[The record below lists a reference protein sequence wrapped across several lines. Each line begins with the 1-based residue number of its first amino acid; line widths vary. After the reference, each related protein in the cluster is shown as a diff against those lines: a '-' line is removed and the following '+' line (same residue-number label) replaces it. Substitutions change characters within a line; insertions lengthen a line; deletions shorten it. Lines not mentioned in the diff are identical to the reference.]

1 MRSARAQA
9 LAGAFALLLLFV
21 FLASPAASAELPRV
35 VLVRPSAAD
44 PSISE
49 ALIRIR
55 GELVADGFDVEL
67 LDSQS
72 ASAPL
77 PAMDDAGQ
85 LAGSAALIGLF
96 LAPDG
101 QSAELWVADP
111 LTHKTLVRRID
122 TRGEAQ
128 AHIAEVL
135 AVRAVELLRASLLE
149 LLMSSRRSAA
159 PAAAPLPPPPPPRE
173 VSLQVP
179 PRAERPPDPPRRSM
193 WGVELG
199 GGLLASP
206 GGIGPALLWVAR
218 LRVAPLGPRGPLEA
232 RLSLA
237 GLGTAPRVAGPQGS
251 AAVQQR
257 FGLVELAAHPW
268 PELRLRPRF
277 SAGLGALHVGVDGE
291 ASWPY
296 RGGHSATW
304 AFAADAGAGVE
315 LGIVRRLDVVVEA
328 HALVA
333 HPYPVVRFV
342 ETEAARGAR
351 PALLGSL
358 TLVGWL

>member
-1 MRSARAQA
+1 MRFARAQA
-9 LAGAFALLLLFV
+9 LAGALALLLCA
-21 FLASPAASAELPRV
+21 ASPAASAEPARV
-35 VLVRPSAAD
+35 VLVQPGAAD
-44 PSISE
+44 PSVSE

-55 GELVADGFDVEL
+55 GELVADGFDVDL
-67 LDSQS
+67 LDAQS
-72 ASAPL
+72 ASDPR
-77 PAMDDAGQ
+77 PTMDDAGQ
-85 LAGSAALIGLF
+85 QAGSAALIGLF

-101 QSAELWVADP
+101 QAAELWVVDP
-111 LTHKTLVRRID
+111 RTSKTIVRRID
-122 TRGEAQ
+122 TRGEARE
-128 AHIAEVL
+128 HIAELL
-135 AVRAVELLRASLLE
+135 AVRAVELLRASQLE

-159 PAAAPLPPPPPPRE
+159 PAAAPPPIQ
-173 VSLQVP
+173 VSPQVSGQ
-179 PRAERPPDPPRRSM
+179 AERSLDQPSRRSM

-206 GGIGPALLWVAR
+206 GGIGPALLLTAR
-218 LRVAPLGPRGPLEA
+218 LRVAPLGPSGPLEA

-237 GLGTAPRVAGPQGS
+237 GLGTAPRVDGPQGS
-251 AAVQQR
+251 ATVQQR
-257 FGLVELAAHPW
+257 FGLVELAALPW

-277 SAGLGALHVGVDGE
+277 SMGLGALHVAVDGE

-296 RGGHSATW
+296 QGAHSAQW

-315 LGIVRRLDVVVEA
+315 FGIAPRVDLVVEA

-333 HPYPVVRFV
+333 HPYPVVRFA

-358 TLVGWL
+358 SLVGWL

>member
-1 MRSARAQA
+1 MRFARALA
-9 LAGAFALLLLFV
+9 LFGALVLLLCA
-21 FLASPAASAELPRV
+21 ASPAASAEPVRV

-72 ASAPL
+72 ASAPR

-85 LAGSAALIGLF
+85 QAGSAALIGLF

-101 QSAELWVADP
+101 QAAELWVVDP
-111 LTHKTLVRRID
+111 LTNKTLVRRID
-122 TRGEAQ
+122 TRGEAPE
-128 AHIAEVL
+128 HIAEVL

-159 PAAAPLPPPPPPRE
+159 PAAAPRPSEVQGPRSA
-173 VSLQVP
+173 VQG
-179 PRAERPPDPPRRSM
+179 PRSAERSLDQQSRRST

-206 GGIGPALLWVAR
+206 GGIDPSLLLVAR
-218 LRVAPLGPRGPLEA
+218 LRLAPLGPSGPLEA

-237 GLGTAPRVAGPQGS
+237 GLGTAPRVVGPQGS
-251 AAVQQR
+251 ATVQQR
-257 FGLVELAAHPW
+257 LGLVELAALPW

-277 SAGLGALHVGVDGE
+277 SAGVGVLHVSVDGE

-296 RGGHSATW
+296 RGVHSARW

-315 LGIVRRLDVVVEA
+315 LGIARRLDVVAEA

-342 ETEAARGAR
+342 ETEAARLAR
-351 PALLGSL
+351 PALLGTLS
-358 TLVGWL
+358 LVGWL

>member
-1 MRSARAQA
+1 MRFAQA
-9 LAGAFALLLLFV
+9 LAGALTLF
-21 FLASPAASAELPRV
+21 LCAASPAASGEPARV
-35 VLVRPSAAD
+35 VLVRPGAAD

-55 GELVADGFDVEL
+55 GELVADGFDVEV
-67 LDSQS
+67 LDAQS
-72 ASAPL
+72 ASAPR
-77 PAMDDAGQ
+77 PTMDDAGQ
-85 LAGSAALIGLF
+85 QAGSAALIGLF

-101 QSAELWVADP
+101 QAAELWVVDP
-111 LTHKTLVRRID
+111 RTHETLVRRID
-122 TRGEAQ
+122 TRGEARE
-128 AHIAEVL
+128 HIVEVL

-149 LLMSSRRSAA
+149 LLMSSQRSAA
-159 PAAAPLPPPPPPRE
+159 PAPAAAPPPSK
-173 VSLQVP
+173 VSQQVS
-179 PRAERPPDPPRRSM
+179 RQAERSRVDASRRSM

-206 GGIGPALLWVAR
+206 GGIGPALLLVAR
-218 LRVAPLGPRGPLEA
+218 LRVAPLGPLGPLGPLEA
-232 RLSLA
+232 RLSFA
-237 GLGTAPRVAGPQGS
+237 GLGTAPRVVGPQGS
-251 AAVQQR
+251 ATVQQR
-257 FGLVELAAHPW
+257 FGLVELAALPW

-277 SAGLGALHVGVDGE
+277 SVGLGALHVAVDGE

-296 RGGHSATW
+296 RGVHSAQW

-315 LGIVRRLDVVVEA
+315 LGIVRRLDVVAEA

>member
-1 MRSARAQA
+1 MRFARAQA
-9 LAGAFALLLLFV
+9 LAGALTLLLCA
-21 FLASPAASAELPRV
+21 ASPAASGEPARV
-35 VLVRPSAAD
+35 VLVRPGAAD

-67 LDSQS
+67 LDAQS
-72 ASAPL
+72 ASP
-77 PAMDDAGQ
+77 PRPTMDDAGQ
-85 LAGSAALIGLF
+85 QAGSAALIGLF

-101 QSAELWVADP
+101 QAAELWVIDP
-111 LTHKTLVRRID
+111 RTNETLVRRID
-122 TRGEAQ
+122 TRGAAPE
-128 AHIAEVL
+128 HLVEVL

-159 PAAAPLPPPPPPRE
+159 PLGDAAPPPSE
-173 VSLQVP
+173 VSRQASRP
-179 PRAERPPDPPRRSM
+179 AERPLDPPSRRST

-206 GGIGPALLWVAR
+206 GGIGPALLLVAR
-218 LRVAPLGPRGPLEA
+218 LRVAPLGPIGPLEA

-251 AAVQQR
+251 ATVQQR
-257 FGLVELAAHPW
+257 LGLVELAALPW

-277 SAGLGALHVGVDGE
+277 SVGFGALHVAVDGE

-296 RGGHSATW
+296 RGGHSARW

-315 LGIVRRLDVVVEA
+315 LGLLRRLDVVVEA

-358 TLVGWL
+358 SLVGWL

>member
-1 MRSARAQA
+1 MRFARAQA
-9 LAGAFALLLLFV
+9 LFGALALLLCLCA
-21 FLASPAASAELPRV
+21 ASPAAAAEPARV

-67 LDSQS
+67 LDSHS
-72 ASAPL
+72 ASTPL

-101 QSAELWVADP
+101 QSAELWVVDP

-128 AHIAEVL
+128 EHIAEVL

-149 LLMSSRRSAA
+149 LLMSSRRPAA
-159 PAAAPLPPPPPPRE
+159 PAAAPPPPRE
-173 VSLQVP
+173 VSPQVP
-179 PRAERPPDPPRRSM
+179 PRAARPPDPPRRSM

-199 GGLLASP
+199 GGLLVSP
-206 GGIGPALLWVAR
+206 GGVGPALLPVAR
-218 LRVAPLGPRGPLEA
+218 LRFAPLGPIEG
-232 RLSLA
+232 RLSFA

-251 AAVQQR
+251 ATVQQR
-257 FGLVELAAHPW
+257 FGLVELAALPW

-277 SAGLGALHVGVDGE
+277 SAGLGALHVAVDGE

-296 RGGHSATW
+296 RGVRSAQW

-315 LGIVRRLDVVVEA
+315 LGIMRRLDVVAEV

-358 TLVGWL
+358 SLVGWL

>member
-1 MRSARAQA
+1 MRFARAQA
-9 LAGAFALLLLFV
+9 LAGALTLLLLCA
-21 FLASPAASAELPRV
+21 ASPAASGEPARV
-35 VLVRPSAAD
+35 VLVRPGAAD

-55 GELVADGFDVEL
+55 GELVADGFDVVL
-67 LDSQS
+67 LDAQS
-72 ASAPL
+72 ASAPR
-77 PAMDDAGQ
+77 PTMDDAGQ
-85 LAGSAALIGLF
+85 QAGSAALIGLF

-101 QSAELWVADP
+101 QAAELWVVDP
-111 LTHKTLVRRID
+111 RTNETLVRRID
-122 TRGEAQ
+122 TRGEARE
-128 AHIAEVL
+128 HIVEVL

-159 PAAAPLPPPPPPRE
+159 PAAASPPSEVSRE
-173 VSLQVP
+173 VSR
-179 PRAERPPDPPRRSM
+179 RAERSLDPPRRSM
-193 WGVELG
+193 WGAELG

-206 GGIGPALLWVAR
+206 GGIGPALLLIAR
-218 LRVAPLGPRGPLEA
+218 LRVAPLGPIEG

-251 AAVQQR
+251 ATVQQR
-257 FGLVELAAHPW
+257 FGLVELAALPW

-277 SAGLGALHVGVDGE
+277 SVGLGALHVAVDGE

-296 RGGHSATW
+296 RGVHRAQW

-315 LGIVRRLDVVVEA
+315 FGIVRRIDVVVEA

-358 TLVGWL
+358 SLVGWL

>member
-1 MRSARAQA
+1 MRFARAQA
-9 LAGAFALLLLFV
+9 LAGALTLVLCA
-21 FLASPAASAELPRV
+21 ASPAASGEPARV
-35 VLVRPSAAD
+35 VLVRPGAAD

-67 LDSQS
+67 LDAQS
-72 ASAPL
+72 ASAPR
-77 PAMDDAGQ
+77 PTMDDAGQ
-85 LAGSAALIGLF
+85 QAGSAALIGLF

-101 QSAELWVADP
+101 QAAELWVVDP
-111 LTHKTLVRRID
+111 RTNKTLVRRID
-122 TRGEAQ
+122 TRGEARE
-128 AHIAEVL
+128 HIVEVL

-149 LLMSSRRSAA
+149 LLMSSRRAAA
-159 PAAAPLPPPPPPRE
+159 PAAAPPPGKMSPQEP
-173 VSLQVP
+173 S
-179 PRAERPPDPPRRSM
+179 RAERSLDPPRRSM

-206 GGIGPALLWVAR
+206 GGIGPALLLVAR
-218 LRVAPLGPRGPLEA
+218 LRVAPPGPSGRLEA

-251 AAVQQR
+251 ATVQQR
-257 FGLVELAAHPW
+257 LGLVELAALPW

-277 SAGLGALHVGVDGE
+277 SVGLGALHVAVDGE

-296 RGGHSATW
+296 RGTHDARW

-315 LGIVRRLDVVVEA
+315 FGIVRRLDVVVEA

-333 HPYPVVRFV
+333 HPYPVIRFV
-342 ETEAARGAR
+342 ETEAASGAR
-351 PALLGSL
+351 PALLGTLS
-358 TLVGWL
+358 LVGWL

>member
-1 MRSARAQA
+1 MRFARALA
-9 LAGAFALLLLFV
+9 LFGTLALLLCGPRL
-21 FLASPAASAELPRV
+21 AASAAPARV
-35 VLVRPSAAD
+35 ILVQPSAAD

-72 ASAPL
+72 ATAPR

-85 LAGSAALIGLF
+85 QAGSAALIGLF

-101 QSAELWVADP
+101 QAAELWVVDP
-111 LTHKTLVRRID
+111 LTNKTLVRRID
-122 TRGEAQ
+122 TRGEAPE
-128 AHIAEVL
+128 HIAEVL

-149 LLMSSRRSAA
+149 LLMSSRR
-159 PAAAPLPPPPPPRE
+159 AAAPPAAPRPSAVQGPPRSAAR
-173 VSLQVP
+173 SLDQP
-179 PRAERPPDPPRRSM
+179 SRRSM

-206 GGIGPALLWVAR
+206 GGIGPSLLLVAR
-218 LRVAPLGPRGPLEA
+218 LRAAPLGPRGPIEG

-237 GLGTAPRVAGPQGS
+237 GLGTAPRVVGPQGS
-251 AAVQQR
+251 ATVQQR
-257 FGLVELAAHPW
+257 LGLVELAALPW

-277 SAGLGALHVGVDGE
+277 SAGLGVLHVSVDGE

-296 RGGHSATW
+296 RGVHSARW

-315 LGIVRRLDVVVEA
+315 LGITRRLDVVAEA

-351 PALLGSL
+351 PALLGTLS
-358 TLVGWL
+358 LVGWL

>member
-1 MRSARAQA
+1 MRCARAQA
-9 LAGAFALLLLFV
+9 LAGALTLLLCA
-21 FLASPAASAELPRV
+21 ASPAASGEPARV
-35 VLVRPSAAD
+35 VLVQPGPAD
-44 PSISE
+44 PSVSE

-67 LDSQS
+67 LDAQS
-72 ASAPL
+72 ASAPR
-77 PAMDDAGQ
+77 PTMDDAGQ
-85 LAGSAALIGLF
+85 QAGSAALIGLF

-101 QSAELWVADP
+101 QAAELWVVDP
-111 LTHKTLVRRID
+111 RTNKTLVRRID
-122 TRGEAQ
+122 TRGEARE
-128 AHIAEVL
+128 HIAEVL

-159 PAAAPLPPPPPPRE
+159 PAAAPPPSNASRQ
-173 VSLQVP
+173 VSGQ
-179 PRAERPPDPPRRSM
+179 AERSLDQPSRRSM

-206 GGIGPALLWVAR
+206 GGIGPALLPVAR
-218 LRVAPLGPRGPLEA
+218 LRFAPPGPIEG

-251 AAVQQR
+251 ATVEQR
-257 FGLVELAAHPW
+257 FGLVELAALPW

-277 SAGLGALHVGVDGE
+277 SVGLGALHVAVDGE

-296 RGGHSATW
+296 RGAHSAQW

-315 LGIVRRLDVVVEA
+315 FGIVQRIDVVVEA

-342 ETEAARGAR
+342 ETEAAHGAR

-358 TLVGWL
+358 SLVGWL

>member
-1 MRSARAQA
+1 MRFARAQA
-9 LAGAFALLLLFV
+9 LAGALTLLLCA
-21 FLASPAASAELPRV
+21 ASPAASGEPARV
-35 VLVRPSAAD
+35 VLVRPGAAD

-55 GELVADGFDVEL
+55 GELVADGFDVEV
-67 LDSQS
+67 LDAAQS
-72 ASAPL
+72 ATSAPR
-77 PAMDDAGQ
+77 PTMDDAGQ
-85 LAGSAALIGLF
+85 QAGSAALIGLF

-101 QSAELWVADP
+101 QAAELWVVDP
-111 LTHKTLVRRID
+111 RTHETLVRRID

-128 AHIAEVL
+128 EHIVEVL

-149 LLMSSRRSAA
+149 LLMSSQRSAA
-159 PAAAPLPPPPPPRE
+159 PVPAAAPPPSN
-173 VSLQVP
+173 VSQRVP
-179 PRAERPPDPPRRSM
+179 PQAGRSRLYASRRSM

-206 GGIGPALLWVAR
+206 GGIGPALLLVAR
-218 LRVAPLGPRGPLEA
+218 LRVAPLGPIGPIEA
-232 RLSLA
+232 RLSFA
-237 GLGTAPRVAGPQGS
+237 GLGTTPRVAGPQGS
-251 AAVQQR
+251 ATVQQR
-257 FGLVELAAHPW
+257 FGLVELAALPW

-277 SAGLGALHVGVDGE
+277 SVGLGALHVAVDGE

-296 RGGHSATW
+296 RGVHSAQW

-315 LGIVRRLDVVVEA
+315 LGIVRRLDVVAEA

-358 TLVGWL
+358 SLVGWL

>member
-1 MRSARAQA
+1 MRFARAQA
-9 LAGAFALLLLFV
+9 LAGALTLLLCA
-21 FLASPAASAELPRV
+21 ASPAASGEPARV

-55 GELVADGFDVEL
+55 GELVADGFDVDL
-67 LDSQS
+67 LDAQS
-72 ASAPL
+72 ASAPR
-77 PAMDDAGQ
+77 PTMDDAGQ
-85 LAGSAALIGLF
+85 QAGSAALIGLF

-101 QSAELWVADP
+101 QAAELWVVDP
-111 LTHKTLVRRID
+111 RTNKTLVRRID
-122 TRGEAQ
+122 TRGEARE
-128 AHIAEVL
+128 HIVEVL

-159 PAAAPLPPPPPPRE
+159 PAAAPPPSE
-173 VSLQVP
+173 VSRQVSP
-179 PRAERPPDPPRRSM
+179 PAERSLDHQSRRSM

-206 GGIGPALLWVAR
+206 GGIGPALLLVAR
-218 LRVAPLGPRGPLEA
+218 LRVAPLGPIEG

-251 AAVQQR
+251 ATVQQR
-257 FGLVELAAHPW
+257 FGLVELAALPW

-277 SAGLGALHVGVDGE
+277 SVGLGALHVAVDGE

-296 RGGHSATW
+296 RGAHSAQW

-315 LGIVRRLDVVVEA
+315 LGILRRLDVVVEA

-358 TLVGWL
+358 SLVGWL

>member
-1 MRSARAQA
+1 MRFARALA
-9 LAGAFALLLLFV
+9 LFGTLALLLC
-21 FLASPAASAELPRV
+21 AARPAAAAAAARV
-35 VLVRPSAAD
+35 VLVQPSAAD

-72 ASAPL
+72 ASAPR

-85 LAGSAALIGLF
+85 QAGSAALIGLF

-101 QSAELWVADP
+101 QAAELWVVDP
-111 LTHKTLVRRID
+111 LTNKTLVRRID
-122 TRGEAQ
+122 TRGEAPE
-128 AHIAEVL
+128 HIAEVL

-159 PAAAPLPPPPPPRE
+159 PIAAAAPRPSAVQEPR
-173 VSLQVP
+173 S
-179 PRAERPPDPPRRSM
+179 AERSLDQPSRRST

-206 GGIGPALLWVAR
+206 GGIGPSLLLVAR
-218 LRVAPLGPRGPLEA
+218 LRLAPLGPLGPIEG

-237 GLGTAPRVAGPQGS
+237 GLGTAPRVVGPQGS
-251 AAVQQR
+251 ATVQQR
-257 FGLVELAAHPW
+257 LGLVELAALPW

-277 SAGLGALHVGVDGE
+277 SAGLGVLHVAVDGE

-296 RGGHSATW
+296 RGVHSARW

-315 LGIVRRLDVVVEA
+315 LGITRRLDVVAEA

-333 HPYPVVRFV
+333 HPYPVVRFA

-351 PALLGSL
+351 PALLGTLS
-358 TLVGWL
+358 LVGWL

>member
-1 MRSARAQA
+1 MRFARAQA
-9 LAGAFALLLLFV
+9 LAGALTLLLLCA
-21 FLASPAASAELPRV
+21 ASPAASGEPARV
-35 VLVRPSAAD
+35 VLVRPGAAD

-67 LDSQS
+67 LDAQS
-72 ASAPL
+72 ASAPR
-77 PAMDDAGQ
+77 PTMDDAGQ
-85 LAGSAALIGLF
+85 QAGSAALIGLF

-101 QSAELWVADP
+101 QAAELWVVDP
-111 LTHKTLVRRID
+111 RTNETLVRRID
-122 TRGEAQ
+122 TRGEARE
-128 AHIAEVL
+128 HIVEVL

-159 PAAAPLPPPPPPRE
+159 PAAAPPPSE
-173 VSLQVP
+173 VSRQVSR
-179 PRAERPPDPPRRSM
+179 RAERSLDPPRRSM

-206 GGIGPALLWVAR
+206 GGIGPALLLIAR
-218 LRVAPLGPRGPLEA
+218 LRVAPLGPIEG

-251 AAVQQR
+251 ATVQQR
-257 FGLVELAAHPW
+257 FGLVELAALPW

-277 SAGLGALHVGVDGE
+277 SVGLGALHVAVDGE

-296 RGGHSATW
+296 RGVHRAQW

-315 LGIVRRLDVVVEA
+315 FEIVRRIDVVVEA

-358 TLVGWL
+358 SLVGWL

>member
-1 MRSARAQA
+1 MRFARAQA
-9 LAGAFALLLLFV
+9 LAGALALLLCA
-21 FLASPAASAELPRV
+21 ASPAASGEPARV
-35 VLVRPSAAD
+35 VLVQPGPAD
-44 PSISE
+44 PSVSE

-67 LDSQS
+67 LDAQS
-72 ASAPL
+72 ASAPR
-77 PAMDDAGQ
+77 PTMDDAGQ
-85 LAGSAALIGLF
+85 QAGSAALIGLF

-101 QSAELWVADP
+101 QAAELWMVDP
-111 LTHKTLVRRID
+111 RTNKTLVRRID
-122 TRGEAQ
+122 TRGEARE
-128 AHIAEVL
+128 HIAELL
-135 AVRAVELLRASLLE
+135 AVRAAELLRASLLE

-159 PAAAPLPPPPPPRE
+159 PAAAPPPSK
-173 VSLQVP
+173 VSGQVSR
-179 PRAERPPDPPRRSM
+179 RAERPLDQPRRSM

-206 GGIGPALLWVAR
+206 GGIGPALLPVAR
-218 LRVAPLGPRGPLEA
+218 LRVAPPGPIEG

-251 AAVQQR
+251 ATVQQR
-257 FGLVELAAHPW
+257 FGLVELAALPW

-277 SAGLGALHVGVDGE
+277 SVGLGALHVAVDGE

-296 RGGHSATW
+296 RGVHSAQW

-315 LGIVRRLDVVVEA
+315 FGIVRRIDVVVEA

-358 TLVGWL
+358 SLVGWL

>member
-1 MRSARAQA
+1 MRFARALA
-9 LAGAFALLLLFV
+9 LFGALALLLC
-21 FLASPAASAELPRV
+21 APRPAASAAAARV
-35 VLVRPSAAD
+35 ILVQPSAAD

-72 ASAPL
+72 ASAPR

-85 LAGSAALIGLF
+85 QAGSAALIGLF

-101 QSAELWVADP
+101 QAAELWVVDP
-111 LTHKTLVRRID
+111 LTNKTLVRRID
-122 TRGEAQ
+122 TRGEAPE
-128 AHIAEVL
+128 HIAEVL

-149 LLMSSRRSAA
+149 LLMSSRR
-159 PAAAPLPPPPPPRE
+159 AAAPPAAPRPTA
-173 VSLQVP
+173 VQG
-179 PRAERPPDPPRRSM
+179 PRSAERSLDQPSRRST

-199 GGLLASP
+199 GGLLANP
-206 GGIGPALLWVAR
+206 GGIGPSLLLVAR
-218 LRVAPLGPRGPLEA
+218 LRAAPLGPLGPIEG

-237 GLGTAPRVAGPQGS
+237 GLGTAPRVVGPQGS
-251 AAVQQR
+251 ATVQQR
-257 FGLVELAAHPW
+257 LGLVEIAALPW

-277 SAGLGALHVGVDGE
+277 SAGLGVLHVSVDGE

-296 RGGHSATW
+296 RGVHSARW
-304 AFAADAGAGVE
+304 AFAADVGAGVE
-315 LGIVRRLDVVVEA
+315 FGITRRLDIVAEA

-351 PALLGSL
+351 PALLGTLS
-358 TLVGWL
+358 LVGWL

>member
-1 MRSARAQA
+1 MRFARAKA
-9 LAGAFALLLLFV
+9 LSGALALLLCA
-21 FLASPAASAELPRV
+21 ASPAASAEPARV

-49 ALIRIR
+49 ALIRIH

-67 LDSQS
+67 LGSQS
-72 ASAPL
+72 ASAPR
-77 PAMDDAGQ
+77 PAMDDAEQ

-101 QSAELWVADP
+101 QAAELWVVDP
-111 LTHKTLVRRID
+111 RTDKTLVRRID
-122 TRGEAQ
+122 TRGEAPE
-128 AHIAEVL
+128 HIAEVL

-149 LLMSSRRSAA
+149 LRMSSRRSAA
-159 PAAAPLPPPPPPRE
+159 PAAAPPPSEASRQAPR
-173 VSLQVP
+173 
-179 PRAERPPDPPRRSM
+179 RAEPPLDPPRRTM

-206 GGIGPALLWVAR
+206 GGIGPALLGVAR
-218 LRVAPLGPRGPLEA
+218 LRVAPLAPMEA

-251 AAVQQR
+251 ATVQQR
-257 FGLVELAAHPW
+257 FGLVELAALPW

-277 SAGLGALHVGVDGE
+277 SAGLGVLHVAVDGE

-296 RGGHSATW
+296 RGVHSARW

-315 LGIVRRLDVVVEA
+315 LGIVPRLDVVVEA

-342 ETEAARGAR
+342 ETEAARVAR

-358 TLVGWL
+358 SLVGWL

>member
-1 MRSARAQA
+1 MRLARAQA
-9 LAGAFALLLLFV
+9 LAGALALLLCA
-21 FLASPAASAELPRV
+21 ASPAASGEPARV
-35 VLVRPSAAD
+35 VLVRPGAAD

-55 GELVADGFDVEL
+55 GELVADGFDVEV
-67 LDSQS
+67 LDAQS
-72 ASAPL
+72 ASAPR
-77 PAMDDAGQ
+77 PTMDDAGQ
-85 LAGSAALIGLF
+85 QAGSAALIGLF

-101 QSAELWVADP
+101 QAAELWVVDP
-111 LTHKTLVRRID
+111 RTHETLVRRID
-122 TRGEAQ
+122 TRGEARE
-128 AHIAEVL
+128 HIVEVL

-149 LLMSSRRSAA
+149 LLMSSQRAPAPA
-159 PAAAPLPPPPPPRE
+159 PAAAPPPSK
-173 VSLQVP
+173 VSEQVP
-179 PRAERPPDPPRRSM
+179 RQAEQPRVHASRRST

-206 GGIGPALLWVAR
+206 GGIGPALLLVAR
-218 LRVAPLGPRGPLEA
+218 LRFAPIGPLEA
-232 RLSLA
+232 RLSFA
-237 GLGTAPRVAGPQGS
+237 GLGTAPRVVGPQGS
-251 AAVQQR
+251 ATVQQR
-257 FGLVELAAHPW
+257 FGLVELAALPW

-277 SAGLGALHVGVDGE
+277 SVGLGALHVAVDGE

-296 RGGHSATW
+296 RGVHSAQW

-315 LGIVRRLDVVVEA
+315 LGIVRRLHVVAEA

-358 TLVGWL
+358 SLVGWL

>member
-1 MRSARAQA
+1 MRFARAQA
-9 LAGAFALLLLFV
+9 LAGALALLLCA
-21 FLASPAASAELPRV
+21 ASPAASAEPARV
-35 VLVRPSAAD
+35 VLVRPGAAD

-55 GELVADGFDVEL
+55 GELVADGFDVEV
-67 LDSQS
+67 LDAQS
-72 ASAPL
+72 ASAPR
-77 PAMDDAGQ
+77 PTMDHAGQ
-85 LAGSAALIGLF
+85 QAGSAALIGLF

-101 QSAELWVADP
+101 QAAELWVVDP
-111 LTHKTLVRRID
+111 RTHETLVRRID
-122 TRGEAQ
+122 TRGEARE
-128 AHIAEVL
+128 HIVEVL

-149 LLMSSRRSAA
+149 LLMSSQRAPAPAPA
-159 PAAAPLPPPPPPRE
+159 PAAAPPPSK
-173 VSLQVP
+173 VSEQVP
-179 PRAERPPDPPRRSM
+179 PQAEQPRVHASRLSM

-206 GGIGPALLWVAR
+206 GGIGPALLLVAR
-218 LRVAPLGPRGPLEA
+218 LRFAPLGPMGPLEA
-232 RLSLA
+232 RLSFA
-237 GLGTAPRVAGPQGS
+237 GLGTAPRVVGPQGS
-251 AAVQQR
+251 ATVQQR
-257 FGLVELAAHPW
+257 FGLVELAALPW

-277 SAGLGALHVGVDGE
+277 SVGLGALHVAVDGE

-296 RGGHSATW
+296 RGVHSAQW

-315 LGIVRRLDVVVEA
+315 LGIVRRLHVVAEA

-358 TLVGWL
+358 SLVGWL

>member
-1 MRSARAQA
+1 M
-9 LAGAFALLLLFV
+9 
-21 FLASPAASAELPRV
+21 
-35 VLVRPSAAD
+35 VLVRPGAAD

-67 LDSQS
+67 LDAQS
-72 ASAPL
+72 ASAPR
-77 PAMDDAGQ
+77 PTMDDAGQ
-85 LAGSAALIGLF
+85 QAGSAALIGLF

-101 QSAELWVADP
+101 QAAELWVVDP
-111 LTHKTLVRRID
+111 RTNETLVRQID
-122 TRGEAQ
+122 TRGEARE
-128 AHIAEVL
+128 HIVEVL

-159 PAAAPLPPPPPPRE
+159 PAAAPPPSE
-173 VSLQVP
+173 VSRQVP
-179 PRAERPPDPPRRSM
+179 RRAERSLDPPRRSM

-206 GGIGPALLWVAR
+206 GGIGPALLLIAR
-218 LRVAPLGPRGPLEA
+218 LRVAPPGPIEG

-251 AAVQQR
+251 ATVQQR
-257 FGLVELAAHPW
+257 FGLVELAALPW

-277 SAGLGALHVGVDGE
+277 SVGLGALHVAVDGE

-296 RGGHSATW
+296 RGVHSAQW

-315 LGIVRRLDVVVEA
+315 FGIVRRLDVVVEA

-358 TLVGWL
+358 SLVGWL

>member
-1 MRSARAQA
+1 MRFARAQA
-9 LAGAFALLLLFV
+9 LAGALTLLLCA
-21 FLASPAASAELPRV
+21 ASPAASGEPARV
-35 VLVRPSAAD
+35 VLVRPGAAD

-55 GELVADGFDVEL
+55 GELVADGFDVEV
-67 LDSQS
+67 LDAAQS
-72 ASAPL
+72 AASAPR
-77 PAMDDAGQ
+77 PTMDDAGQ
-85 LAGSAALIGLF
+85 QAGSAALIGLF

-101 QSAELWVADP
+101 QAAELWVVDP
-111 LTHKTLVRRID
+111 RTHETLVRRID
-122 TRGEAQ
+122 TRGEARE
-128 AHIAEVL
+128 HIVEVL

-149 LLMSSRRSAA
+149 LLMSSQRAAAPA
-159 PAAAPLPPPPPPRE
+159 PAAAPPPSE
-173 VSLQVP
+173 VSQQA
-179 PRAERPPDPPRRSM
+179 PRQADRSLDPPRRSM

-206 GGIGPALLWVAR
+206 GGVGPALLLVAR
-218 LRVAPLGPRGPLEA
+218 LRFAPLGPIGPLEA
-232 RLSLA
+232 RLSFA

-251 AAVQQR
+251 ATVQQR
-257 FGLVELAAHPW
+257 FGLVELAALPW

-277 SAGLGALHVGVDGE
+277 SVGLGALHVAVDGE

-296 RGGHSATW
+296 RGVHSGRW

-358 TLVGWL
+358 SLVGWL

>member
-1 MRSARAQA
+1 MRLARAQA
-9 LAGAFALLLLFV
+9 LAGALALLLCA
-21 FLASPAASAELPRV
+21 ASPAASGEPARV
-35 VLVRPSAAD
+35 VLVRPGAAD

-55 GELVADGFDVEL
+55 GELVADGFDVEV
-67 LDSQS
+67 LDAQS
-72 ASAPL
+72 ASAPR
-77 PAMDDAGQ
+77 PTMDDAGQ
-85 LAGSAALIGLF
+85 QAGSAALIGLF

-101 QSAELWVADP
+101 QAAELWVVDP
-111 LTHKTLVRRID
+111 RTHETLVRRID
-122 TRGEAQ
+122 TRGEARE
-128 AHIAEVL
+128 HIVEVL

-149 LLMSSRRSAA
+149 LLMSSQRAPAPAPA
-159 PAAAPLPPPPPPRE
+159 PAAAPPPSK
-173 VSLQVP
+173 VSEQVP
-179 PRAERPPDPPRRSM
+179 RQAEEPRVHASRRST

-206 GGIGPALLWVAR
+206 GGIGPALLLVAR
-218 LRVAPLGPRGPLEA
+218 LRFAPIGPLEA
-232 RLSLA
+232 RLSFA
-237 GLGTAPRVAGPQGS
+237 GLGTAPRVVGPQGS
-251 AAVQQR
+251 ATVQQR
-257 FGLVELAAHPW
+257 FGLVELAALPW

-277 SAGLGALHVGVDGE
+277 SVGLGAFHVAVDGE

-296 RGGHSATW
+296 RGVHSAQW

-315 LGIVRRLDVVVEA
+315 LGIVRRLHVVAEA

-358 TLVGWL
+358 GLVGWL

>member
-1 MRSARAQA
+1 MRFARAQA
-9 LAGAFALLLLFV
+9 LAGALTLLLCA
-21 FLASPAASAELPRV
+21 ASPAASGEPARV
-35 VLVRPSAAD
+35 VLVQPGADD

-67 LDSQS
+67 LDAQS
-72 ASAPL
+72 ASAPR

-85 LAGSAALIGLF
+85 QAGSAALIGLF

-101 QSAELWVADP
+101 QAAELWVVDP
-111 LTHKTLVRRID
+111 RTNKTLVRRID
-122 TRGEAQ
+122 TRGEAPE
-128 AHIAEVL
+128 HIAELL

-149 LLMSSRRSAA
+149 LLMSSRRSAV
-159 PAAAPLPPPPPPRE
+159 PAAAPPPSK
-173 VSLQVP
+173 VSPQVSRP
-179 PRAERPPDPPRRSM
+179 AERPLDQPSRRSM

-206 GGIGPALLWVAR
+206 GGIGPALLLVAR
-218 LRVAPLGPRGPLEA
+218 LRVAPLGPSGPLEA

-237 GLGTAPRVAGPQGS
+237 GLGMAPRVAGPQGS
-251 AAVQQR
+251 ATVQQR
-257 FGLVELAAHPW
+257 FGLVELAALPW

-277 SAGLGALHVGVDGE
+277 SVGLGALHVAVDGE

-296 RGGHSATW
+296 RGVHSAQW

-315 LGIVRRLDVVVEA
+315 LGIARRLDVVVEA

-351 PALLGSL
+351 PALLGTLS
-358 TLVGWL
+358 LVGWL

>member
-1 MRSARAQA
+1 M
-9 LAGAFALLLLFV
+9 
-21 FLASPAASAELPRV
+21 
-35 VLVRPSAAD
+35 VLVQPGPAD
-44 PSISE
+44 PSVSE

-67 LDSQS
+67 LDAQS
-72 ASAPL
+72 ASAPR
-77 PAMDDAGQ
+77 PTMDDAGQ
-85 LAGSAALIGLF
+85 QAGSAALIGLF

-101 QSAELWVADP
+101 QAAELWVVDP
-111 LTHKTLVRRID
+111 RTNKTLVRRID
-122 TRGEAQ
+122 TRGEARE
-128 AHIAEVL
+128 HIAEVL

-159 PAAAPLPPPPPPRE
+159 PAAAPPPSNASRQ
-173 VSLQVP
+173 VSGQ
-179 PRAERPPDPPRRSM
+179 AERSLDQPSRRSM

-206 GGIGPALLWVAR
+206 GGIGPALLPVAR
-218 LRVAPLGPRGPLEA
+218 LRFAPPGPIEG

-251 AAVQQR
+251 ATVEQR
-257 FGLVELAAHPW
+257 FGLVELAALPW

-277 SAGLGALHVGVDGE
+277 SVGLGALHVAVDGE

-296 RGGHSATW
+296 RGAHSAQW

-315 LGIVRRLDVVVEA
+315 FGIVQRIDVVVEA

-342 ETEAARGAR
+342 ETEAAHGAR

-358 TLVGWL
+358 SLVGWL

>member
-1 MRSARAQA
+1 MRFARAQA
-9 LAGAFALLLLFV
+9 LAGALTLLLCA
-21 FLASPAASAELPRV
+21 ASPAASGEPARV
-35 VLVRPSAAD
+35 VLVRPGAAD
-44 PSISE
+44 PSITE

-67 LDSQS
+67 LDAQS
-72 ASAPL
+72 ASAPR
-77 PAMDDAGQ
+77 PTMDDAGQ
-85 LAGSAALIGLF
+85 QAGSAALIGLF

-101 QSAELWVADP
+101 QAAELWVVDP
-111 LTHKTLVRRID
+111 RTNETLVRRID
-122 TRGEAQ
+122 TRGEARE
-128 AHIAEVL
+128 HIVEVL
-135 AVRAVELLRASLLE
+135 AVRAVELLRASLVE

-159 PAAAPLPPPPPPRE
+159 SAAAPPPSEASPQ
-173 VSLQVP
+173 VSRP
-179 PRAERPPDPPRRSM
+179 EERSRVDASRRSM

-206 GGIGPALLWVAR
+206 GGIGPALLLVAR
-218 LRVAPLGPRGPLEA
+218 LRVAPPGPIEGRV
-232 RLSLA
+232 SLA

-251 AAVQQR
+251 ATVQQR
-257 FGLVELAAHPW
+257 LGLVELAVLPW

-277 SAGLGALHVGVDGE
+277 SVGLGALHVAVDGE

-296 RGGHSATW
+296 RGGHSARW

-315 LGIVRRLDVVVEA
+315 LGIMRRIDVVVEA

-358 TLVGWL
+358 SLVGWL

>member
-1 MRSARAQA
+1 MRFARAQA
-9 LAGAFALLLLFV
+9 LAGALTLLLCA
-21 FLASPAASAELPRV
+21 ASPAASAEPARV
-35 VLVRPSAAD
+35 VLVRPGAAD

-67 LDSQS
+67 LDAQS
-72 ASAPL
+72 ASAPR
-77 PAMDDAGQ
+77 PTMDDAGQ
-85 LAGSAALIGLF
+85 QAGSAALIGLF

-101 QSAELWVADP
+101 QAAELWVVDP
-111 LTHKTLVRRID
+111 RTNKTLVRRID
-122 TRGEAQ
+122 TRGEARE
-128 AHIAEVL
+128 HIVEVL

-149 LLMSSRRSAA
+149 LLMSSRR
-159 PAAAPLPPPPPPRE
+159 PAAPLGDAAPPPSEVNPPVPRPAAP
-173 VSLQVP
+173 SLDQP
-179 PRAERPPDPPRRSM
+179 SRRSM

-206 GGIGPALLWVAR
+206 GGIGPALLLVAR
-218 LRVAPLGPRGPLEA
+218 LRVAPHGPHGPIEG
-232 RLSLA
+232 RISLA
-237 GLGTAPRVAGPQGS
+237 GLGTAPRVAGPQAS
-251 AAVQQR
+251 ATVQQR
-257 FGLVELAAHPW
+257 FGLVELAALPW

-277 SAGLGALHVGVDGE
+277 SVGLGALHVAVDGE

-296 RGGHSATW
+296 RGGHSARW

-315 LGIVRRLDVVVEA
+315 FGLMRRIDVVVEA

-342 ETEAARGAR
+342 ETEAAHGAR

-358 TLVGWL
+358 SLVGWL

>member
-1 MRSARAQA
+1 MRFARAQA
-9 LAGAFALLLLFV
+9 LAGALALLV
-21 FLASPAASAELPRV
+21 CTASPAASGEPARV
-35 VLVRPSAAD
+35 VLVRPGAAD

-67 LDSQS
+67 LDAQS
-72 ASAPL
+72 ASAPR
-77 PAMDDAGQ
+77 PTMDDAGQ
-85 LAGSAALIGLF
+85 QAGSAALIGLF

-101 QSAELWVADP
+101 QAAELWVVDP
-111 LTHKTLVRRID
+111 ATNRTLVRRID
-122 TRGEAQ
+122 TRGEARENLV
-128 AHIAEVL
+128 EVL

-149 LLMSSRRSAA
+149 LLMSSRRPAA
-159 PAAAPLPPPPPPRE
+159 PVAAPPPSK
-173 VSLQVP
+173 VSRQVSRP
-179 PRAERPPDPPRRSM
+179 AERSLDHQSRRST

-206 GGIGPALLWVAR
+206 GGIGPALLLVAR
-218 LRVAPLGPRGPLEA
+218 LRVAPLGPIEG

-251 AAVQQR
+251 ATVQQR
-257 FGLVELAAHPW
+257 FGLVELAALPW

-277 SAGLGALHVGVDGE
+277 SVGLGALHVAVDGE
-291 ASWPY
+291 AAWPY
-296 RGGHSATW
+296 RGVHGAQW

-315 LGIVRRLDVVVEA
+315 LGIVRRIDVVVEA

-333 HPYPVVRFV
+333 HPVPVVRFV

-358 TLVGWL
+358 SLVGWL

>member
-1 MRSARAQA
+1 MRFARAQA
-9 LAGAFALLLLFV
+9 LAGALTLLLCT
-21 FLASPAASAELPRV
+21 ASPAASGEPARV
-35 VLVRPSAAD
+35 VLVRPGAAD

-67 LDSQS
+67 LDAQS
-72 ASAPL
+72 ASAPR
-77 PAMDDAGQ
+77 PTMDDAGQ
-85 LAGSAALIGLF
+85 QAGSAALIGLF

-101 QSAELWVADP
+101 QAAELWVVDP
-111 LTHKTLVRRID
+111 RTNKTLVRRID
-122 TRGEAQ
+122 TRGEARE
-128 AHIAEVL
+128 HIVEVL

-149 LLMSSRRSAA
+149 LLMSSRRSAV
-159 PAAAPLPPPPPPRE
+159 PAAAPPPSK
-173 VSLQVP
+173 VSRQVS
-179 PRAERPPDPPRRSM
+179 RGTERSLDHQSRRSM

-199 GGLLASP
+199 GVLLVSP
-206 GGIGPALLWVAR
+206 GGIGPALLPVAR
-218 LRVAPLGPRGPLEA
+218 LRVAPLGPIEG

-237 GLGTAPRVAGPQGS
+237 GLGTSPRVAGPQGS
-251 AAVQQR
+251 ATVQQR
-257 FGLVELAAHPW
+257 FGLVELAALPW

-277 SAGLGALHVGVDGE
+277 SVGLGALHIAVDGE
-291 ASWPY
+291 AAWPY
-296 RGGHSATW
+296 RGVHGAQW

-315 LGIVRRLDVVVEA
+315 FGIVRRIDVVLEA

-333 HPYPVVRFV
+333 HPVPVVRFV

-358 TLVGWL
+358 SLVGWL

>member
-1 MRSARAQA
+1 MRFARAQA
-9 LAGAFALLLLFV
+9 LTGALTLLLCA
-21 FLASPAASAELPRV
+21 ASPAAAGEPARV
-35 VLVRPSAAD
+35 VLVQPGPAD
-44 PSISE
+44 PSVSE

-67 LDSQS
+67 LDAQS
-72 ASAPL
+72 DSAPR
-77 PAMDDAGQ
+77 PTMDDAEQ
-85 LAGSAALIGLF
+85 QAGSAALIGLF

-101 QSAELWVADP
+101 QAAELWVVDP
-111 LTHKTLVRRID
+111 RTNKTLVRRID
-122 TRGEAQ
+122 TRGEARE
-128 AHIAEVL
+128 HIAEVL

-159 PAAAPLPPPPPPRE
+159 PAATPPPSK
-173 VSLQVP
+173 VSRQVP
-179 PRAERPPDPPRRSM
+179 RRAEPSLDQQSRRSM

-206 GGIGPALLWVAR
+206 GGIGPALLPVAR
-218 LRVAPLGPRGPLEA
+218 LRFAPPGPIGPLEA

-251 AAVQQR
+251 ATVEQR
-257 FGLVELAAHPW
+257 FGLVELAALPW

-277 SAGLGALHVGVDGE
+277 SVGLGALHVAVDGE

-296 RGGHSATW
+296 RGVHSAQW

-315 LGIVRRLDVVVEA
+315 LEIVRRIDVVVEA

-358 TLVGWL
+358 SLVGWL

>member
-1 MRSARAQA
+1 MRFARAQA
-9 LAGAFALLLLFV
+9 LAGALTLLLCA
-21 FLASPAASAELPRV
+21 ASPAASAEPARV
-35 VLVRPSAAD
+35 VLVRPGAAD

-67 LDSQS
+67 LDAQS
-72 ASAPL
+72 ASAPR
-77 PAMDDAGQ
+77 PTMDDAGQ
-85 LAGSAALIGLF
+85 QAGSAALIGLF

-101 QSAELWVADP
+101 QAAELWVVDP
-111 LTHKTLVRRID
+111 QTNRTLVRRID
-122 TRGEAQ
+122 TRGEARE
-128 AHIAEVL
+128 HIVEVL

-159 PAAAPLPPPPPPRE
+159 PPGDAAPPASEASPH
-173 VSLQVP
+173 VS
-179 PRAERPPDPPRRSM
+179 RPAAPSLDQQSRRSM

-206 GGIGPALLWVAR
+206 GGIGPALLLVAR
-218 LRVAPLGPRGPLEA
+218 LRVAPLGPSSPLEG

-237 GLGTAPRVAGPQGS
+237 GLGTAPRVAGPQAS
-251 AAVQQR
+251 ATVQQR
-257 FGLVELAAHPW
+257 LGLVELAALPW

-277 SAGLGALHVGVDGE
+277 SVGLGALHVAVDGE

-296 RGGHSATW
+296 RGGHSARW

-315 LGIVRRLDVVVEA
+315 LGITRRLDVVVEA

-333 HPYPVVRFV
+333 HPYPVVRFA
-342 ETEAARGAR
+342 ETEAASGAR

-358 TLVGWL
+358 SLVGWL

>member
-1 MRSARAQA
+1 MRFARAQA
-9 LAGAFALLLLFV
+9 LAGAALALLLCA
-21 FLASPAASAELPRV
+21 ASPAASGEPARV
-35 VLVRPSAAD
+35 VLVRPVAAD

-67 LDSQS
+67 LDAQS
-72 ASAPL
+72 ASAPR
-77 PAMDDAGQ
+77 PTMDDAGQ
-85 LAGSAALIGLF
+85 QAGSAALIGLF

-101 QSAELWVADP
+101 QAAELWVVDP
-111 LTHKTLVRRID
+111 RTNETLVRRID
-122 TRGEAQ
+122 TRGEARE
-128 AHIAEVL
+128 HIVEVL

-159 PAAAPLPPPPPPRE
+159 PPGDAAPRPSE
-173 VSLQVP
+173 VSQQVP
-179 PRAERPPDPPRRSM
+179 RPAARPLDQPWRRAM

-206 GGIGPALLWVAR
+206 GGGIGPAMLLVAR
-218 LRVAPLGPRGPLEA
+218 LRVAPPGPSSPLEA

-251 AAVQQR
+251 ATVQQR
-257 FGLVELAAHPW
+257 FGLVELAALPW

-277 SAGLGALHVGVDGE
+277 SVGLGALHVAVDGE

-296 RGGHSATW
+296 RGGHSARW

-315 LGIVRRLDVVVEA
+315 LGIMRRFDVVAEA

-342 ETEAARGAR
+342 ETEAARAAR

-358 TLVGWL
+358 SLVGWL

>member
-1 MRSARAQA
+1 MRFARAQA
-9 LAGAFALLLLFV
+9 LAGALTLLCA
-21 FLASPAASAELPRV
+21 ASPAASGEPARV
-35 VLVRPSAAD
+35 VLVRPAAAD
-44 PSISE
+44 PSIAE

-55 GELVADGFDVEL
+55 GELVADGFDVEV
-67 LDSQS
+67 LDAAQS
-72 ASAPL
+72 AASAPR
-77 PAMDDAGQ
+77 PTMDDAGQ
-85 LAGSAALIGLF
+85 QAGSAALIGLF

-101 QSAELWVADP
+101 QAAELWVVDP
-111 LTHKTLVRRID
+111 RTHETLVRRID
-122 TRGEAQ
+122 TRGEARE
-128 AHIAEVL
+128 HIVEVL

-149 LLMSSRRSAA
+149 LLMSSQRSAA
-159 PAAAPLPPPPPPRE
+159 PAPAAAPPP
-173 VSLQVP
+173 SKASQQVP
-179 PRAERPPDPPRRSM
+179 RQAERPRVHASRRST

-206 GGIGPALLWVAR
+206 GGIGPALLLVAR
-218 LRVAPLGPRGPLEA
+218 LRFAPIGPLEA
-232 RLSLA
+232 RLSFA

-251 AAVQQR
+251 ATVQQR
-257 FGLVELAAHPW
+257 FGLVELAALPW

-277 SAGLGALHVGVDGE
+277 SVGLGALHVAVDGE

-296 RGGHSATW
+296 RGVHSAQW

-315 LGIVRRLDVVVEA
+315 LGIVRRLDVVLEA

-358 TLVGWL
+358 SLVGWL

>member
-1 MRSARAQA
+1 MRFARAQA
-9 LAGAFALLLLFV
+9 LAGALTLLLLCA
-21 FLASPAASAELPRV
+21 ASPAASGEPARV
-35 VLVRPSAAD
+35 VLVRPGAAE

-67 LDSQS
+67 LDAQS
-72 ASAPL
+72 ASAPR
-77 PAMDDAGQ
+77 PTMDDAGQ
-85 LAGSAALIGLF
+85 QAGSAALIGLF

-101 QSAELWVADP
+101 QAAELWVVDP
-111 LTHKTLVRRID
+111 RTNETLVRQID
-122 TRGEAQ
+122 TRGEARE
-128 AHIAEVL
+128 HIVEVL

-159 PAAAPLPPPPPPRE
+159 PAAAPPPSE
-173 VSLQVP
+173 VSRQVAR
-179 PRAERPPDPPRRSM
+179 RAERPLDPPPRSM

-206 GGIGPALLWVAR
+206 GGIGPALLLIAR
-218 LRVAPLGPRGPLEA
+218 LRVAPPGPIEG

-237 GLGTAPRVAGPQGS
+237 GLGTAPRVAAPQGS
-251 AAVQQR
+251 ATVQQR
-257 FGLVELAAHPW
+257 FGLVELAALPW

-277 SAGLGALHVGVDGE
+277 SVGLGALHVAVDGE

-296 RGGHSATW
+296 RGVHSAQW

-315 LGIVRRLDVVVEA
+315 LGIVKRLDVVVEA

-358 TLVGWL
+358 SLVGWL